1 MRTPAE
7 ELERVEALIE
17 RTANWLIQGRDGD
30 DLEGERAARLY
41 LDQLRKQE
49 KELQKKAKPG
59 KEPGFILPDKV
70 TCFLSE
76 GEVR

>member
-30 DLEGERAARLY
+30 DIEGERATRLY
-41 LDQLRKQE
+41 LDQLRKQK
-49 KELQKKAKPG
+49 KELLA
-59 KEPGFILPDKV
+59 ED
-70 TCFLSE
+70 
-76 GEVR
+76 